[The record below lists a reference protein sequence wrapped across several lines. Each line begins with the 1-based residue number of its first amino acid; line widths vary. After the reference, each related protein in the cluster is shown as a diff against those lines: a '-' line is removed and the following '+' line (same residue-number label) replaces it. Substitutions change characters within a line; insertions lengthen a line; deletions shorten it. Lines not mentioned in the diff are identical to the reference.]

1 MDIKTSIAVAILAGS
16 VAASSAITYM
26 VAHVAVKV
34 DCPVPAASNTSKP
47 APNIPTNDGA
57 RF

>member
-1 MDIKTSIAVAILAGS
+1 MNIKTSIAAAILAGT
-16 VAASSAITYM
+16 VAASSAITY
-26 VAHVAVKV
+26 VVTHVAVTV
-34 DCPVPAASNTSKP
+34 DCPVPASNAGKA

>member
-1 MDIKTSIAVAILAGS
+1 MNIKTSIAVAILAGS
-16 VAASSAITYM
+16 VAASSAVTY
-26 VAHVAVKV
+26 VVTHVAVKV
-34 DCPVPAASNTSKP
+34 DCPVPASNTSKP

>member
-1 MDIKTSIAVAILAGS
+1 MNIKTSIAVAILAGS
-16 VAASSAITYM
+16 VAASSAVTY
-26 VAHVAVKV
+26 VVTHVAVKV
-34 DCPVPAASNTSKP
+34 DCPVPASNASKP

>member
-1 MDIKTSIAVAILAGS
+1 MNIKTSIAVAILAGS
-16 VAASSAITYM
+16 VAAASAVTYV
-26 VAHVAVKV
+26 VANVGVTV
-34 DCPVPAASNTSKP
+34 DCQAPASNASKA